1 MGDDL
6 RNARIRRGLTL
17 EQAARIVG
25 VRAELLREWE
35 EGVSEPLGFHL
46 RRIAEAYG
54 CSPDELLGL
63 PERR

>member
-17 EQAARIVG
+17 EQAAMRVG
-25 VRAELLREWE
+25 VCPELLRGWE
-35 EGVSEPLGFHL
+35 EGASEPLGFQL

-63 PERR
+63 PEQR

>member
-1 MGDDL
+1 MEDDL

-17 EQAARIVG
+17 EQAALRVG
-25 VRAELLREWE
+25 VRAELLMEWE
-35 EGVSEPLGFHL
+35 EGVSEPLGFQL

-63 PERR
+63 PEQR